1 MGFMDIFKRKS
12 KVKSLPSATRIDEN
26 REKLSDAQKKDKDKK
41 EIKNEI
47 KVFSQK
53 IGSDTEYA
61 IKMGSDKGNINVGK
75 MYIKT
80 DKENPK
86 ESTNFKE
93 IVREIDEAINQVK
106 VARDKENLETAKQ
119 LAKNKLD
126 NLSAKNIQF
135 CLDESVVDYIDEYDI
150 EEKVEYG
157 KIDKLVDVVK
167 DMSASEI
174 IELGEQLSNRLDTL
188 DSIKTP
194 EDAYKDRFAL
204 INYMKSKEEIPENPI
219 IDANI
224 QSIENGKE
232 LDESTVLS
240 IAKEMEQIK
249 NEDGALYSAYLKLE
263 EKRVL
268 KRILKVVTDY
278 SLSVPYPNMTEIREV
293 NQTMAHIKDQI
304 DNTKGGLSPEIL
316 DYIIKTIKEE
326 DISAYTKNYKRGD
339 SELYYKVKNEMNMEE
354 NDKESILDFLSARM
368 ECLGQLHYKGKSGK
382 TQTGR
387 KTLREF
393 IETTDFKDENNKE
406 TKEFLYIIAQIEKE
420 HIKTECMPAIEKYS
434 KDKEKKETL
443 GTKKSTFK
451 DSIHY
456 EVKHGKIEDTNNIE
470 ESRESRTEAE
480 K

>member
-1 MGFMDIFKRKS
+1 
-12 KVKSLPSATRIDEN
+12 
-26 REKLSDAQKKDKDKK
+26 
-41 EIKNEI
+41 
-47 KVFSQK
+47 
-53 IGSDTEYA
+53 
-61 IKMGSDKGNINVGK
+61 
-75 MYIKT
+75 
-80 DKENPK
+80 
-86 ESTNFKE
+86 
-93 IVREIDEAINQVK
+93 
-106 VARDKENLETAKQ
+106 
-119 LAKNKLD
+119 
-126 NLSAKNIQF
+126 
-135 CLDESVVDYIDEYDI
+135 
-150 EEKVEYG
+150 
-157 KIDKLVDVVK
+157 
-167 DMSASEI
+167 
-174 IELGEQLSNRLDTL
+174 
-188 DSIKTP
+188 
-194 EDAYKDRFAL
+194 
-204 INYMKSKEEIPENPI
+204 
-219 IDANI
+219 
-224 QSIENGKE
+224 
-232 LDESTVLS
+232 
-240 IAKEMEQIK
+240 
-249 NEDGALYSAYLKLE
+249 
-263 EKRVL
+263 
-268 KRILKVVTDY
+268 
-278 SLSVPYPNMTEIREV
+278 MTEIREV

-470 ESRESRTEAE
+470 ESRESRTEPE